1 MGIFWGGEAQFSPQ
15 FSPFHGF
22 GPPRPQQEV
31 AASTPQGRPFGVIVQ
46 EPGNGAGAI
55 PEGFLEEVCAYAYAG
70 LG

>member
-1 MGIFWGGEAQFSPQ
+1 MGIFGGEAQFSPQ

-22 GPPRPQQEV
+22 GPPRLP
-31 AASTPQGRPFGVIVQ
+31 AASTPQGRHFGVIVQ

-55 PEGFLEEVCAYAYAG
+55 PEGFLEEVCACAYAG